1 MKYLYLGLLLI
12 SGVVSATDYSVN
24 YLQALTDEM
33 TSPSGMLGSF
43 IGGFQKE
50 IDAFAYSL
58 P

>member
-12 SGVVSATDYSVN
+12 SEVVSATGYSVN
-24 YLQALTDEM
+24 YLQVLTDEM
-33 TSPSGMLGSF
+33 TDPSQMLGSF

-50 IDAFAYSL
+50 IDAFVYSL